1 MSAPTA
7 AARCLIV
14 NGDDFG
20 LSPQVNAGIL
30 QAHRHGILTNTS
42 LMVAAPAWR
51 EAVGSAREQPTLGV
65 GLHLTLVQGRAVL
78 PGRNLST
85 ITDADGWFPNNATR
99 AGLRYFFSS
108 RARAEVRAECRA
120 QLERFLAT
128 GLPLSHVDGHLNLHM
143 HPVVMDAV
151 LELAA
156 EYAVPAVRLT
166 REDTAAGLALAPR
179 RALAKR
185 WEGWVFGK
193 LAARSVS
200 ALDRAGVRHP
210 DHLFGLHQ
218 SGHVDEAYLL
228 GLLPRLRPGVTE
240 LYCHPAVLPCP
251 EVERWTPA
259 YRRDLE
265 LAALTSPAV
274 AAAVHNNDIQLVSY
288 IDLPDIHGAA
298 H

>member
-1 MSAPTA
+1 MAAPTEA
-7 AARCLIV
+7 VRCLIV

-30 QAHRHGILTNTS
+30 RAHRSGILTNAS

-51 EAVGSAREQPTLGV
+51 EAVDSARRLPALGV
-65 GLHLTLVQGRAVL
+65 GLHLTLGRGRAVL
-78 PGRNLST
+78 PARSLPS
-85 ITDADGWFPNNATR
+85 ITDADGWFDDNPVR
-99 AGLRYFFSS
+99 AGMRYFFSP

-120 QLERFLAT
+120 QIERFLET
-128 GLPLSHVDGHLNLHM
+128 GLRPSHVDGHLNLHM

-151 LELAA
+151 LDLAR
-156 EYAVPAVRLT
+156 EYAVPAIRLT
-166 REDTAAGLALAPR
+166 HEDTAASLALAPR

-185 WEGWVFGK
+185 WEGWVFAR
-193 LAARSVS
+193 LAARCASR
-200 ALDRAGVRHP
+200 LDRAGIHHP

-251 EVERWTPA
+251 EVERWSPD

-265 LAALTSPAV
+265 LDALTSPAV
-274 AAAVHNNDIQLVSY
+274 AAAVRDHDIRLVSY
-288 IDLPDIHGAA
+288 ADLPAIHGAA
-298 H
+298 R